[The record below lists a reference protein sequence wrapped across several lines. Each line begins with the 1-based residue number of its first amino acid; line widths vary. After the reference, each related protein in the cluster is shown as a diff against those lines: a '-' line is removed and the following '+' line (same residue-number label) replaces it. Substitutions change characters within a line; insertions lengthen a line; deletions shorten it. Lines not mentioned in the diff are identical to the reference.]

1 MTEQTTTPAPTPALE
16 PASEPTPAP
25 APAPAPEPAPVPAP
39 EPAPT
44 PAPTPAPAPTSDRS
58 DLADQLR
65 ELELR
70 NDELA
75 RTLEAETA
83 RLAQAAREQ
92 VAADLGVL
100 PAYRKFVPSD
110 IDARTA
116 EGRAQLERWASEH
129 PELVAPRVAPVEV
142 KPEDLMPDKPRS
154 ILVSRDSVRRIIEG
168 NRR

>member
-1 MTEQTTTPAPTPALE
+1 MTEATPPTEQQAPPAE
-16 PASEPTPAP
+16 PPAP
-25 APAPAPEPAPVPAP
+25 AEPPQQAEPPKAPEPPPPAPEPAR
-39 EPAPT
+39 
-44 PAPTPAPAPTSDRS
+44 SDRAE
-58 DLADQLR
+58 LGDQLR

>member
-1 MTEQTTTPAPTPALE
+1 MTEATPPAEQQAPPAE
-16 PASEPTPAP
+16 PPAP
-25 APAPAPEPAPVPAP
+25 AEPTQQAEPPKAPEPAR
-39 EPAPT
+39 
-44 PAPTPAPAPTSDRS
+44 SDRAE
-58 DLADQLR
+58 LGDQLR